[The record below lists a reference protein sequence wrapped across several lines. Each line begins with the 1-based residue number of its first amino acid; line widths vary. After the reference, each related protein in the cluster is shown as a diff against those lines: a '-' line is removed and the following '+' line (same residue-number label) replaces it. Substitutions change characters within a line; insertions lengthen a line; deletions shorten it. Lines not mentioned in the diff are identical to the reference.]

1 VNDSKTCNG
10 LQCLRKGCHVVFILI
25 LGGLVPLRGID
36 LGSIRTI
43 LQSYQKEEPMS
54 ETLAGPDPKSIQPI
68 LQPALVSGAL
78 QSTNS
83 SSIFYT
89 PSKDT
94 IEENWQESE
103 QRTSLEALKNIPI
116 HAQIS
121 SLENLDAPF
130 IPIPKTPDGQSWTE
144 PVSGDEGNAV
154 AGGTTQEILQRT
166 SLEALASLPTENHSS
181 WAGNPEAI
189 SIPIPDSGDED
200 FSTGVKRKRKKGK
213 KGSDDSTTPS
223 STKQYALTITT
234 LRTNLPHLKNVHLK
248 SSRQRVVKVE
258 CYDYSDN
265 TVSSRQSF
273 STHLKRRR
281 GDFYTDEGVS
291 LRYVLQDHPPP
302 AGQLRLLVVEDLS
315 TDLIACLGTLLKIS
329 PEVFEEHL
337 VNSGWRNGEYDD
349 DESDTWIT
357 RDMVKTYTTLR
368 WFRPVKRKL
377 QRPYSESDFTTLLK
391 ARGQAFS
398 WTETVPNKSGR
409 DFGVKHESRPTTNI
423 IRSELDLKTDKE
435 EDPESGDLIGWE
447 EKATIWCRQVEEYKT
462 GTCSSGKPLR
472 Y

>member
-1 VNDSKTCNG
+1 MNDSKICNG
-10 LQCLRKGCHVVFILI
+10 LQCLRKGCHVVFILVLYVLFYSPTRKKSQCLKRWQGLTQSRFNPSFSPPLCLALCSRQI
-25 LGGLVPLRGID
+25 LAPYFTHLRRALSRKIGKSLSSVPPW
-36 LGSIRTI
+36 
-43 LQSYQKEEPMS
+43 K
-54 ETLAGPDPKSIQPI
+54 
-68 LQPALVSGAL
+68 
-78 QSTNS
+78 
-83 SSIFYT
+83 
-89 PSKDT
+89 PS
-94 IEENWQESE
+94 
-103 QRTSLEALKNIPI
+103 KNIPS

-213 KGSDDSTTPS
+213 KESDDSTIPS

-447 EKATIWCRQVEEYKT
+447 EKATIWCRQVEEYKI